1 MKTLKH
7 QLHQLCIEKLDASIA
22 SAQQSID
29 EARAAQKEETKSS
42 AGDKFE
48 TTREMM
54 TQEIEKGTAL
64 LSKLSEDRNRL
75 LSLLQNDSTET
86 VQQGSV
92 VVTNNGK
99 FYVGVSIGAV
109 TMNGEKYQTISSS
122 SPIGQLLLN
131 KKAGDKFRLNDKEY
145 VIEEIL

>member
-1 MKTLKH
+1 MKRLKH
-7 QLHQLCIEKLDASIA
+7 QLHQLCIEKIDESIA
-22 SAQQSID
+22 SVQQSIE
-29 EARAAQKEETKSS
+29 EARATQKEDTKSS

-64 LSKLSEDRNRL
+64 LNKLFDDKN
-75 LSLLQNDSTET
+75 SLLAISQNDSTET
-86 VQQGSV
+86 VQQGSLV
-92 VVTNNGK
+92 FTNLGK

-109 TMNGEKYQTISSS
+109 TMNGDKFQTVSSS
-122 SPIGQLLLN
+122 SPIGQLLMN
-131 KKAGDKFRLNDKEY
+131 KKTDEKFYLHEKEY

>member
-1 MKTLKH
+1 M
-7 QLHQLCIEKLDASIA
+7 D

-92 VVTNNGK
+92 VITNSGK

-131 KKAGDKFRLNDKEY
+131 KKAGDKFRLNNKEY

>member
-1 MKTLKH
+1 MKTLKQ
-7 QLHQLCIEKLDASIA
+7 QLHQLCIEKLDASMA
-22 SAQQSID
+22 SAQQAID

-64 LSKLSEDRNRL
+64 LSKLAEDRNRL
-75 LSLLQNDSTET
+75 LSILQNDSSES
-86 VQQGSV
+86 VQQGSMV
-92 VVTNNGK
+92 ITNLGK

-109 TMNGEKYQTISSS
+109 TMNGEKYQTISSF
-122 SPIGQLLLN
+122 SPIGQLMIS
-131 KKAGDKFRLNDKEY
+131 KKAGEKFELHEKEY
-145 VIEEIL
+145 VIKEIA

>member
-1 MKTLKH
+1 MKTLK
-7 QLHQLCIEKLDASIA
+7 QQVHQLCIEKLDASMA

-64 LSKLSEDRNRL
+64 LNKLSEDRNRL
-75 LSLLQNDSTET
+75 LSLLQTDSTES
-86 VQQGSV
+86 VQQGSLV
-92 VVTNNGK
+92 ITSNGK

-109 TMNGEKYQTISSS
+109 SMNGEKYQTISSS
-122 SPIGQLLLN
+122 SPIGHLLLN
-131 KKAGDKFRLNDKEY
+131 KKPGEKIQLNEKEY
-145 VIEEIL
+145 VIDAVF